1 MQASAKGKLKKSEDE
16 ELRQTIACIDC
27 ASQVGADRILGVVR
41 LIRGHL
47 SNDKLTYKI
56 PNKLKNPKTK
66 IKYKRRNEKIEH
78 WYLVKGIQLTTQ
90 S

>member
-1 MQASAKGKLKKSEDE
+1 MQASAKGKLKKSEDD

-56 PNKLKNPKTK
+56 PN
-66 IKYKRRNEKIEH
+66 NEKKPQNQNKVQET
-78 WYLVKGIQLTTQ
+78 K
-90 S
+90 